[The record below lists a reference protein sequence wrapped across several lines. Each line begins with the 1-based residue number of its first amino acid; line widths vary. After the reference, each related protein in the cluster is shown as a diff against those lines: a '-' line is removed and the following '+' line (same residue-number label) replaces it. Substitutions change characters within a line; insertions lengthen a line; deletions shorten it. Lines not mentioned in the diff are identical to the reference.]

1 MDEYLWG
8 AIRKRMHGREGM
20 EEEAKRE
27 VREEGGRGKAFVDGV
42 GG

>member
-1 MDEYLWG
+1 
-8 AIRKRMHGREGM
+8 MHGREGM